1 MREARTREEIAAAV
15 ELRRR
20 VFREEG
26 GLRAPERSGID
37 GRVIHVVAL
46 AGGGR
51 LVGTC
56 RLLVSVGLA
65 RLAWFAVEPELRGR
79 GAGTA
84 ILTEAERAARGAGA
98 ARVRLHARLPAL
110 SLYERAGYSVRGE
123 TFVVDG
129 MEHLTMEK
137 ALA

>member
-1 MREARTREEIAAAV
+1 MREARTREEVAAAV

-20 VFREEG
+20 VFRV
-26 GLRAPERSGID
+26 RAPERGRID
-37 GRVIHVVAL
+37 GRIIHVVAL
-46 AGGGR
+46 GGGGR

-56 RLLVSVGLA
+56 RLLVTFGLA
-65 RLAWFAVEPELRGR
+65 RLAWFAVEPALRGR

-84 ILTEAERAARGAGA
+84 ILSGAERAARGAGA
-98 ARVRLHARLPAL
+98 ERMRLHARLPAL
-110 SLYERAGYSVRGE
+110 SLYERAGYSRRGE

-137 ALA
+137 LLA